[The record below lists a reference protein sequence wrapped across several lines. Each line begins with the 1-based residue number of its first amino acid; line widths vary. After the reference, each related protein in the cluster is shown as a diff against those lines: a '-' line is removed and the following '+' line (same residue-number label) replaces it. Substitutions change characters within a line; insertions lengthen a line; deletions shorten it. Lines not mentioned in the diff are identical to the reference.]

1 MKAFVFASLDS
12 TAFISFK
19 CNWDANLPYSSL
31 TCSDNFLAI
40 RGALND
46 PRRLLS
52 FPWPAR
58 KAFERERKRDF
69 RAREEKRGEPF
80 FFLPCT
86 RALVPPNSFALP
98 FWTPATQTIF
108 FLDSLR
114 WRCGVYLKITF
125 SLYHWQ
131 YWLRIMINHF
141 YILGETERCSGI
153 STSYWDT
160 FKMAWWWIYFQVVLR
175 FLLSSSNRRRIV
187 VIRCGVISRAAFI
200 GDIASI
206 CGERGVYSRA
216 AFNRVNKIM
225 LLMIKYLSPA
235 HI

>member
-86 RALVPPNSFALP
+86 RSLARARLCPRIPLP
-98 FWTPATQTIF
+98 FPFERLPLRLSF
-108 FLDSLR
+108 FLI
-114 WRCGVYLKITF
+114 VYD
-125 SLYHWQ
+125 
-131 YWLRIMINHF
+131 
-141 YILGETERCSGI
+141 GDAG
-153 STSYWDT
+153 
-160 FKMAWWWIYFQVVLR
+160 
-175 FLLSSSNRRRIV
+175 
-187 VIRCGVISRAAFI
+187 FI
-200 GDIASI
+200 
-206 CGERGVYSRA
+206 
-216 AFNRVNKIM
+216 
-225 LLMIKYLSPA
+225 
-235 HI
+235 